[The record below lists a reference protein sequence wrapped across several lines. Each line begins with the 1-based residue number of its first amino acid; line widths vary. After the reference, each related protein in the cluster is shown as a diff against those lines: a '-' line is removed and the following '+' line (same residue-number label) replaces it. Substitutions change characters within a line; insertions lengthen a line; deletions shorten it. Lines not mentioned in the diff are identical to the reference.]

1 MSELRPVICSSCGRP
16 ILWAIVAASGRRM
29 PVDLLPSSTG
39 TVYLSYADESTV
51 VGDGVRCS
59 SGDLIARIL
68 SREDAQDPTVPRY
81 VSHFATCPNA
91 TQHRRPR

>member
-1 MSELRPVICSSCGRP
+1 MRELRPVTCSSCGRP

-29 PVDLLPSSTG
+29 PVDLFSTSTG
-39 TVYLSYADESTV
+39 TVFLSYADESTV

-81 VSHFATCPNA
+81 VSHLETCSHA
-91 TQHRRPR
+91 AQHRRPR